1 MSENFKENEVPSYY
15 RFTIDYFKKIFC
27 FIHNYKGF
35 YANYDEFKDC
45 NALKSLIQEYVTGN
59 TGDSEFV
66 QLIGEGGYFFKD
78 MTKMQDST
86 VYVYY
91 EMTVLTLQAMKN
103 ILNRLDRT
111 KVKRTALENM

>member
-45 NALKSLIQEYVTGN
+45 NALKSLI
-59 TGDSEFV
+59 
-66 QLIGEGGYFFKD
+66 
-78 MTKMQDST
+78 
-86 VYVYY
+86 
-91 EMTVLTLQAMKN
+91 
-103 ILNRLDRT
+103 
-111 KVKRTALENM
+111 